1 MRRDAFQMRSTLALH
16 ERTETMSKLAIF
28 AAFAGLLIVGATSA
42 SAAPVSPPPATQ
54 ITGSG
59 SEITNVQWGG
69 RNCWRDRW
77 GRVQCRPA
85 GPGWRPHPRHC
96 WRDRW
101 GRVVC
106 R

>member
-1 MRRDAFQMRSTLALH
+1 MRRDAFQMRSTLALR